1 MNSRM
6 ERYNSEVEEEKPISR
21 VNRNSLLYQDI
32 KTSELSRVSNN
43 DNVKVIENNGK
54 TINIDKI
61 RRYIEESNIE
71 TKARKSVRIDLPNNN
86 ETVNIKEDN
95 TPKDYD
101 INSVLEKARQKRE
114 INYESERYKKL
125 RDTQYDILSK
135 IKMYESEEVPSKED
149 LEKDF
154 NTDERTLI
162 DLINTVTIHKGD
174 VNLLED
180 LMATDGE
187 ETTDPIEKE
196 IEKANKIK
204 EENILETDE
213 APKIIEV
220 DKEKLKE
227 LEKTQELVSLKEKS
241 MDIDKSF
248 YTNSTI
254 FDKSDFDGFDEIEKN
269 VKKSGLMSI
278 IMLVL
283 IVIFIIATLVIMA
296 NYVFELG
303 LF

>member
-101 INSVLEKARQKRE
+101 INYVLEKARQKRE

-135 IKMYESEEVPSKED
+135 IKMYEDEEVPSKDD

-213 APKIIEV
+213 APKIVEV

-254 FDKSDFDGFDEIEKN
+254 FDKSDFDGFEEIEKN
-269 VKKSGLMSI
+269 VKKSGLMSV